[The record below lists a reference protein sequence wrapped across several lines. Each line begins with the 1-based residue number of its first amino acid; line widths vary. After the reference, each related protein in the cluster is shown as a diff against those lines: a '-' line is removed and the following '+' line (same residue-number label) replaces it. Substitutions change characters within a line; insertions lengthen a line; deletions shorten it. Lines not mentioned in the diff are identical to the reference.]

1 MQLKSHIPRALIL
14 TPSSSSSSLTTNDS
28 LPSPLVDIAK
38 TQIAVKSVV
47 TDNKKNVPSTS
58 LVRQKTGII
67 IAFHQRKSISQMDF
81 NHTRRQINF
90 PVPSPPVNNKDN
102 HSNDKALM
110 SASHGGG
117 GGVGGQLAV
126 SYSRNSFVH
135 KMYNQDYYYGAPARD
150 PQMAGMRIFATI
162 MLNAWRKRRDEVKQL
177 MEEVSDL
184 KRSVSNRVPN

>member
-1 MQLKSHIPRALIL
+1 MIL

-38 TQIAVKSVV
+38 TQIAVKSAA
-47 TDNKKNVPSTS
+47 TDKKNVPSTS

-90 PVPSPPVNNKDN
+90 PVPSSPVNNKDN
-102 HSNDKALM
+102 HLNDKALM
-110 SASHGGG
+110 SASNGSGVG

-135 KMYNQDYYYGAPARD
+135 KMYNQDYYYAVPARD

-184 KRSVSNRVPN
+184 KRSVSDCVHNKLNSI